1 MELSGEFPVK
11 ALCEEMGIVRS
22 SFYGWKKRLSHPS
35 EREKSFVSNIMLFRE
50 YHLRYP
56 SHGYRWLN
64 AKIRLDTGLVMS
76 DPYARSGERR
86 VGKECRSRWRP
97 YH

>member
-11 ALCEEMGIVRS
+11 VLCEEMGIVRS

-50 YHLRYP
+50 
-56 SHGYRWLN
+56 
-64 AKIRLDTGLVMS
+64 
-76 DPYARSGERR
+76 
-86 VGKECRSRWRP
+86 
-97 YH
+97 